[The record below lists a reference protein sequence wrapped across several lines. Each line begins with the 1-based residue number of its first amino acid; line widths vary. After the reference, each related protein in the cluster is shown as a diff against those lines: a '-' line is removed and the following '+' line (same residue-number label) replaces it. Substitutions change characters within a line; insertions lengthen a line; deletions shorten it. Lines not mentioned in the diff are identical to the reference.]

1 VQRSTLH
8 VATVLDKEL
17 KRQVT
22 VDGADYTLAVDPE
35 GIRLTGKGKRK
46 PEVEL
51 RWRELLS
58 GDAALAVALNA
69 SLAKAHPAGPPKV
82 EQPSD
87 RTSKPAPKKRV
98 R

>member
-1 VQRSTLH
+1 MT
-8 VATVLDKEL
+8 TVLDKTL

-22 VDGADYTLAVDPE
+22 VDGVDYTLAVDPE

-51 RWRELLS
+51 RWRDLLS
-58 GDAALAVALNA
+58 GDAAMAVALNA
-69 SLAKAHPAGPPKV
+69 SLSEKRQAATGPATELPTDEADK
-82 EQPSD
+82 
-87 RTSKPAPKKRV
+87 RAPKKRA